1 MVDKD
6 VAGAVV
12 FEVGDLHAVGV
23 SYLLRLEGC
32 IDGVHLNYSFGLLS
46 LQEKGRNGRGSV
58 CSCVL
63 ETQGSTTSS
72 LQTVT
77 AYLPSLLLL

>member
-12 FEVGDLHAVGV
+12 FEVGDLQAVGV

-32 IDGVHLNYSFGLLS
+32 VHGVHLQYCFGLLS
-46 LQEKGRNGRGSV
+46 LQERGRGRK
-58 CSCVL
+58 
-63 ETQGSTTSS
+63 
-72 LQTVT
+72 
-77 AYLPSLLLL
+77 